1 MFLCVLPLPFQFLA
15 QKSVRCAGMLLGQ
28 IWSSGRVGEGVKTED
43 LEALK
48 QNTIVIVL
56 IFISIAILMQ
66 CFSLTPGIPLLW
78 SPPGFS
84 LETST
89 GTGTGRVPLWFWI
102 VGKWMR
108 VEEIGSN
115 LVVQLCGLP
124 LKCGTDRSGGL
135 APRNRKG
142 LVEMVMAAIIL
153 WGASHR
159 GSVRMRGQCYFYRW
173 PLRHSC
179 LWMYYSRNLGLGHL
193 KVWANCIVKNRHFAL
208 LFLNSNH

>member
-28 IWSSGRVGEGVKTED
+28 IWSSGRVGERVKTED

-56 IFISIAILMQ
+56 IFISIATLMQ

-89 GTGTGRVPLWFWI
+89 GIGTGRVPLWFWI

-108 VEEIGSN
+108 VGEIGSN
-115 LVVQLCGLP
+115 LLVQLCGLP
-124 LKCGTDRSGGL
+124 LKCGTDPIRRFVTKEQKESCWDGDGSCCSRQQLFCGELLTEVLWGWEVNATFIGDPSDTL
-135 APRNRKG
+135 AF
-142 LVEMVMAAIIL
+142 ECIIL
-153 WGASHR
+153 EIW
-159 GSVRMRGQCYFYRW
+159 V
-173 PLRHSC
+173 
-179 LWMYYSRNLGLGHL
+179 
-193 KVWANCIVKNRHFAL
+193 
-208 LFLNSNH
+208 